1 MFVERFKILLE
12 KSGVTAYKV
21 AKETNISQGLMRE
34 YQKGIKTPSSQN
46 IIKIADYFGCSI
58 DYLLDKTCFV
68 KNFILIISPTAINSH
83 NTVNGS
89 NNIIGNGSG
98 NRTENALSE
107 QESALMNIFNKLDV
121 VSQAK
126 LLVYATELEK
136 EKE

>member
-1 MFVERFKILLE
+1 MFVERFKTLLE
-12 KSGVTAYKV
+12 KNVVTAYKV
-21 AKETNISQGLMRE
+21 AKDTNISQGLMGE

-46 IIKIADYFGCSI
+46 IIKIADYFGCSV
-58 DYLLDKTCFV
+58 DYLLGRTD
-68 KNFILIISPTAINSH
+68 SPTAINSH

-98 NRTENALSE
+98 NRTGNTLSE
-107 QESALMNIFNKLDV
+107 QESALMDIFNKLDV

-136 EKE
+136 EKD

>member
-1 MFVERFKILLE
+1 MFWERFEKLCNEHNITPTALVNKI
-12 KSGVTAYKV
+12 
-21 AKETNISQGLMRE
+21 TNSSSNATVWKKKLP
-34 YQKGIKTPSSQN
+34 KTDYL
-46 IIKIADYFGCSI
+46 IEIANYFNVSI
-58 DYLLDKTCFV
+58 DYLLGIAD
-68 KNFILIISPTAINSH
+68 SPTAINSH

>member
-1 MFVERFKILLE
+1 MFVERFKTLLE
-12 KSGVTAYKV
+12 KNVVTAYKV
-21 AKETNISQGLMRE
+21 AKDTNISQGLMRE

-46 IIKIADYFGCSI
+46 IIKIADYFGCSV
-58 DYLLDKTCFV
+58 DYLLGRTD
-68 KNFILIISPTAINSH
+68 SPTAINSH

-107 QESALMNIFNKLDV
+107 QESALVDIFNKLDV

>member
-58 DYLLDKTCFV
+58 DYLLGRTD
-68 KNFILIISPTAINSH
+68 SPTAINSH

-89 NNIIGNGSG
+89 NNIIGNGNG

-107 QESALMNIFNKLDV
+107 QESALMDIFNKLDV

-136 EKE
+136 EKELN

>member
-1 MFVERFKILLE
+1 MFVERFKTLLE
-12 KSGVTAYKV
+12 KNDVTAYKV

-58 DYLLDKTCFV
+58 DYLLGRTD
-68 KNFILIISPTAINSH
+68 SPTAINSH

-98 NRTENALSE
+98 NRTENTLSE
-107 QESALMNIFNKLDV
+107 QASALMNIFNKLDV

>member
-58 DYLLDKTCFV
+58 DYLLGRTD
-68 KNFILIISPTAINSH
+68 SPTAINSH

-89 NNIIGNGSG
+89 NNIIDNG
-98 NRTENALSE
+98 
-107 QESALMNIFNKLDV
+107 
-121 VSQAK
+121 
-126 LLVYATELEK
+126 
-136 EKE
+136 

>member
-1 MFVERFKILLE
+1 MFVERFKTLLE
-12 KSGVTAYKV
+12 KNDVTAYKV

-46 IIKIADYFGCSI
+46 IIKIADYFGCSV
-58 DYLLDKTCFV
+58 DYLLGRTD
-68 KNFILIISPTAINSH
+68 SPTAINSH

-98 NRTENALSE
+98 NRTENTLSE

-136 EKE
+136 EKNLNIIQK

>member
-1 MFVERFKILLE
+1 NV
-12 KSGVTAYKV
+12 
-21 AKETNISQGLMRE
+21 
-34 YQKGIKTPSSQN
+34 
-46 IIKIADYFGCSI
+46 SI
-58 DYLLDKTCFV
+58 DYLLGIAD
-68 KNFILIISPTAINSH
+68 SPTAINSH

-89 NNIIGNGSG
+89 NNIIGNGNG